1 MRKLFMLLTSMLLC
15 KHKRL
20 CDSLCSK
27 NAAIAIE
34 TSCRSF
40 MQCKQYNRSKHIHSL
55 SRLWTRKAKKFCT
68 RPSQLSSLGNSC
80 WTWTGAKK
88 THFPMF
94 NKLNCGFI
102 SLCLEFSSAVCC
114 WTNIGNRERTGRR
127 ILDKSRRRALGPTN
141 NKAFKMFL
149 GAFHWMRKFSAISE
163 RPTECTGLLCFAT
176 SRHLK
181 ASLLT
186 SLS

>member
-1 MRKLFMLLTSMLLC
+1 MPQLLLRPAADLSC
-15 KHKRL
+15 
-20 CDSLCSK
+20 
-27 NAAIAIE
+27 NASSIIDP
-34 TSCRSF
+34 SIF
-40 MQCKQYNRSKHIHSL
+40 IHSL
-55 SRLWTRKAKKFCT
+55 GYEHEKQRSFARD
-68 RPSQLSSLGNSC
+68 RPNCLHLETVAEHERVQ
-80 WTWTGAKK
+80 KK